1 MYVCKYVCPP
11 VQPSGRLVAASKAA
25 VPTVSDPASALQLG
39 NFAKSTAAAVAE
51 LRNAASKVRWHTCV
65 RACVCVYMRA
75 CVRAVFQ
82 ETWLSTPHTYVFVS
96 LSTHICHVMYVC
108 TYAL

>member
-1 MYVCKYVCPP
+1 MRLAL

-51 LRNAASKVRWHTCV
+51 LRNAANKVRHSHTCI
-65 RACVCVYMRA
+65 RTHKHTACVCMCGISDVIQHMYM
-75 CVRAVFQ
+75 
-82 ETWLSTPHTYVFVS
+82 HTYAYIHI
-96 LSTHICHVMYVC
+96 STCSDICMAIPAC
-108 TYAL
+108 L

>member
-1 MYVCKYVCPP
+1 MYVCKYACPP

-65 RACVCVYMRA
+65 RACVRA
-75 CVRAVFQ
+75 CVRVRYFRRLGSAHHIRMCSY
-82 ETWLSTPHTYVFVS
+82 LYLHTFA
-96 LSTHICHVMYVC
+96 M
-108 TYAL
+108 

>member
-65 RACVCVYMRA
+65 RACVRA
-75 CVRAVFQ
+75 CGISGDLAQ
-82 ETWLSTPHTYVFVS
+82 HTTYVCVCIS
-96 LSTHICHVMYVC
+96 IYTHLPCNVC

>member
-1 MYVCKYVCPP
+1 MYVCPP

-51 LRNAASKVRWHTCV
+51 LRNAASKVRWHACVRAYVCV
-65 RACVCVYMRA
+65 RACGISGDLTQHTTYE
-75 CVRAVFQ
+75 CVRI
-82 ETWLSTPHTYVFVS
+82 SIY
-96 LSTHICHVMYVC
+96 THLPYNVCAMHVCMYVR

>member
-1 MYVCKYVCPP
+1 MHLAL

-51 LRNAASKVRWHTCV
+51 LRNAANKVRYSH
-65 RACVCVYMRA
+65 M
-75 CVRAVFQ
+75 
-82 ETWLSTPHTYVFVS
+82 HTY
-96 LSTHICHVMYVC
+96 IQ
-108 TYAL
+108 TYRMCMLVWYFM

>member
-65 RACVCVYMRA
+65 RACV
-75 CVRAVFQ
+75 RAVFQ

-96 LSTHICHVMYVC
+96 LSTHICHVMYVHMLC
-108 TYAL
+108 NVQFT